1 MAIGTI
7 LLIAFWAFVAY
18 QMGKKDGESEGKRKA
33 YHAEMRATHPYFIVY
48 YPHITLDKGRG
59 NGYFKSL
66 KKARENAMKLI
77 TKDEYFGTVEAEKVE
92 ITDHENVIETF
103 ITSARKS
110 NIVEIDTNDFKLI
123 DPMAISNFSFIT
135 FLLKDGTEVQL
146 SGPNFSLFE
155 NSFYGKQGWETKP
168 GGKKD
173 TSMNMCVPL
182 IKIERVLTST

>member
-48 YPHITLDKGRG
+48 YRHITLTEGRG

-66 KKARENAMKLI
+66 KEARENAMKLI
-77 TKDEYFGTVEAEKVE
+77 TKDEYFGNVEAEKVE
-92 ITDHENVIETF
+92 ITDHEKVVETF
-103 ITSARKS
+103 MTSARKS
-110 NIVEIDTNDFKLI
+110 NIVEINPSDFKLL
-123 DPMAISNFSFIT
+123 DPMAIGDYNFVT
-135 FLLKDGTEVQL
+135 FLLRDGTEIQL
-146 SGPNFSLFE
+146 SNPSFSLFE

-182 IKIERVLTST
+182 IKIERVLRSA